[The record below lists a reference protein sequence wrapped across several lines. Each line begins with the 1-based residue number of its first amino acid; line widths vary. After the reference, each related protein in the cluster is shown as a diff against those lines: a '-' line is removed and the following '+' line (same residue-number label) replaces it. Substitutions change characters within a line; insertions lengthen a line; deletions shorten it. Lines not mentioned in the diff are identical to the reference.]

1 MEQPTS
7 TSNTRYSNKAIAL
20 CGNISEGYEAVG
32 PFDSWDDAARWT
44 EKWSVESWILTLITP
59 REYVVT
65 RYLVDESVLQE

>member
-44 EKWSVESWILTLITP
+44 EKWSVEILDTNSNHTKRICCN
-59 REYVVT
+59 E
-65 RYLVDESVLQE
+65 VLGR